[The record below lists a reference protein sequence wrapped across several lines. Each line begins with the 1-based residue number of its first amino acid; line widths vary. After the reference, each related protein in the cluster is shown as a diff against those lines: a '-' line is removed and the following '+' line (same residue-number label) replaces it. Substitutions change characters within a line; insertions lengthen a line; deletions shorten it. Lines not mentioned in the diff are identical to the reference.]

1 MRAHPLFIGVVHPPS
16 HVHIL
21 LDAIRPV
28 WWRTLEQ
35 SAPFVSGDALT
46 PIVIFN
52 TIVGLVFSVC
62 FLYQVVFFFIGLI
75 RGQVKIPPAKKQHT
89 YAFFIAAHNEEA
101 VIANLVKSIKD
112 QDYPSELIDV
122 FVVADACTD
131 NTAQAAREAGAIVY
145 ERNDLSRKGKSWVMD
160 YGFDRILRE
169 YPGKHEAFFIFDAD
183 NLLSRDYVTIMN
195 DAFDQGYL
203 ALTSYRNSKNFGSS
217 WISSAYAT
225 WFIREARYLNNARM
239 ICHTSC
245 AVSGSG
251 YLVSAKLIEGM
262 KGWDFHTLTEDI
274 QFSTFCAIHGV
285 RIGYAPAEFFDEQ
298 PVTLKASIKQR
309 MRWTKGFYQ
318 VLFTY
323 GRHMFKSIGK
333 FHRFAAYDMLM
344 VVGPAMLLTLMCL
357 LVNVTFIAV
366 GSLSH
371 GFLATDAEIEMAIG
385 SIIMMLAYMYGTFFV
400 MGLFT
405 TITEWKHIHCP
416 QKWRIFT
423 NLFTFPLFMFTY
435 VPLTVAALF
444 LKVDWVPTPHDV
456 SVTLDE
462 VLDGAK

>member
-1 MRAHPLFIGVVHPPS
+1 M
-16 HVHIL
+16 
-21 LDAIRPV
+21 
-28 WWRTLEQ
+28 
-35 SAPFVSGDALT
+35 T

-183 NLLSRDYVTIMN
+183 NLLSRDYVTVMN

-400 MGLFT
+400 MGLST

-416 QKWRIFT
+416 QKWRIST

>member
-1 MRAHPLFIGVVHPPS
+1 M
-16 HVHIL
+16 
-21 LDAIRPV
+21 
-28 WWRTLEQ
+28 
-35 SAPFVSGDALT
+35 T

-101 VIANLVKSIKD
+101 VIATLVKSIKD

-366 GSLSH
+366 DSLSH

-385 SIIMMLAYMYGTFFV
+385 SVIMMLAYMYGTFFA

>member
-1 MRAHPLFIGVVHPPS
+1 M
-16 HVHIL
+16 
-21 LDAIRPV
+21 
-28 WWRTLEQ
+28 
-35 SAPFVSGDALT
+35 T

-131 NTAQAAREAGAIVY
+131 DTAQAAREAGAIVY

-400 MGLFT
+400 MGLST

>member
-1 MRAHPLFIGVVHPPS
+1 M
-16 HVHIL
+16 
-21 LDAIRPV
+21 
-28 WWRTLEQ
+28 
-35 SAPFVSGDALT
+35 T

-52 TIVGLVFSVC
+52 TIVGLVFSAC

-385 SIIMMLAYMYGTFFV
+385 SVIMMLAYMYGTFFV
-400 MGLFT
+400 MGLST

>member
-1 MRAHPLFIGVVHPPS
+1 M
-16 HVHIL
+16 
-21 LDAIRPV
+21 
-28 WWRTLEQ
+28 
-35 SAPFVSGDALT
+35 T

-357 LVNVTFIAV
+357 FVNVTFIAV

-385 SIIMMLAYMYGTFFV
+385 SITMMLAYMYGTFFV
-400 MGLFT
+400 MGLST

>member
-1 MRAHPLFIGVVHPPS
+1 M
-16 HVHIL
+16 
-21 LDAIRPV
+21 
-28 WWRTLEQ
+28 
-35 SAPFVSGDALT
+35 T

-160 YGFDRILRE
+160 YGFDRILHE

-385 SIIMMLAYMYGTFFV
+385 SVIMMLAYMYGTFFV
-400 MGLFT
+400 MGLST

>member
-1 MRAHPLFIGVVHPPS
+1 M
-16 HVHIL
+16 
-21 LDAIRPV
+21 
-28 WWRTLEQ
+28 
-35 SAPFVSGDALT
+35 T

-75 RGQVKIPPAKKQHT
+75 RGQVKIPPTKKQHT

-400 MGLFT
+400 MGLST

>member
-1 MRAHPLFIGVVHPPS
+1 M
-16 HVHIL
+16 
-21 LDAIRPV
+21 
-28 WWRTLEQ
+28 
-35 SAPFVSGDALT
+35 T

-183 NLLSRDYVTIMN
+183 NLLSRDYVTVMN

-385 SIIMMLAYMYGTFFV
+385 SVIMMLAYMYGTFFV
-400 MGLFT
+400 MGLST

>member
-1 MRAHPLFIGVVHPPS
+1 M
-16 HVHIL
+16 
-21 LDAIRPV
+21 
-28 WWRTLEQ
+28 
-35 SAPFVSGDALT
+35 T

-89 YAFFIAAHNEEA
+89 YAFFNAAHNEEA

-385 SIIMMLAYMYGTFFV
+385 SVIMMLAYMYGTFFV
-400 MGLFT
+400 MGLST

>member
-1 MRAHPLFIGVVHPPS
+1 M
-16 HVHIL
+16 
-21 LDAIRPV
+21 
-28 WWRTLEQ
+28 
-35 SAPFVSGDALT
+35 T

-112 QDYPSELIDV
+112 QDYPSELIDI

-131 NTAQAAREAGAIVY
+131 NTAQAARDAGAIVY

-160 YGFDRILRE
+160 YGFDRILKE

-183 NLLSRDYVTIMN
+183 NLLARDYVTVMN

-217 WISSAYAT
+217 WISAAYAT
-225 WFIREARYLNNARM
+225 WFMREARYLNNARM
-239 ICHTSC
+239 ICGTSC

-251 YLVSAKLIEGM
+251 YLVSAKIIQGM
-262 KGWDFHTLTEDI
+262 HGWDFHTLTEDI
-274 QFSTFCAIHGV
+274 QFATFCAIHGV

-323 GRHMFKSIGK
+323 GRHMLTSITK
-333 FHRFAAYDMLM
+333 FRRFAAYDMLM
-344 VVGPAMLLTLMCL
+344 VIGPAMLLTLLCL
-357 LVNVTFIAV
+357 MVNTTFIVV

-371 GFLATDAEIEMAIG
+371 GFLATDSEIEMAIG
-385 SIIMMLAYMYGTFFV
+385 SVIMIFAYMYGTFFV

-416 QKWRIFT
+416 QRWRIFA

>member
-1 MRAHPLFIGVVHPPS
+1 M
-16 HVHIL
+16 
-21 LDAIRPV
+21 
-28 WWRTLEQ
+28 
-35 SAPFVSGDALT
+35 T

-195 DAFDQGYL
+195 DAFDQGHL

-400 MGLFT
+400 MGLST

>member
-1 MRAHPLFIGVVHPPS
+1 
-16 HVHIL
+16 
-21 LDAIRPV
+21 
-28 WWRTLEQ
+28 
-35 SAPFVSGDALT
+35 LT

-75 RGQVKIPPAKKQHT
+75 RGQVKNPPAKKQHT

-217 WISSAYAT
+217 WISSAYAI

-400 MGLFT
+400 MGLST

>member
-1 MRAHPLFIGVVHPPS
+1 M
-16 HVHIL
+16 
-21 LDAIRPV
+21 
-28 WWRTLEQ
+28 
-35 SAPFVSGDALT
+35 T

-183 NLLSRDYVTIMN
+183 NLLSRDYVTVMN

-385 SIIMMLAYMYGTFFV
+385 SVIMMLAYMYGTFFV
-400 MGLFT
+400 MGLST

-444 LKVDWVPTPHDV
+444 LKVDWVPTSHDV

>member
-1 MRAHPLFIGVVHPPS
+1 M
-16 HVHIL
+16 
-21 LDAIRPV
+21 
-28 WWRTLEQ
+28 
-35 SAPFVSGDALT
+35 T

-357 LVNVTFIAV
+357 LVNMTFIAV

-385 SIIMMLAYMYGTFFV
+385 SVIMMLAYMYGTFFV

>member
-1 MRAHPLFIGVVHPPS
+1 M
-16 HVHIL
+16 
-21 LDAIRPV
+21 
-28 WWRTLEQ
+28 
-35 SAPFVSGDALT
+35 T

-371 GFLATDAEIEMAIG
+371 GFLVTDAEIEMAIG

-400 MGLFT
+400 MGLST

>member
-1 MRAHPLFIGVVHPPS
+1 M
-16 HVHIL
+16 
-21 LDAIRPV
+21 
-28 WWRTLEQ
+28 
-35 SAPFVSGDALT
+35 T

-145 ERNDLSRKGKSWVMD
+145 ERNDLSRKGKSRVMD

-400 MGLFT
+400 MGLST

>member
-1 MRAHPLFIGVVHPPS
+1 
-16 HVHIL
+16 
-21 LDAIRPV
+21 
-28 WWRTLEQ
+28 
-35 SAPFVSGDALT
+35 LT
-46 PIVIFN
+46 PIVAFN
-52 TIVGLVFSVC
+52 SIVGLLFTLC

-75 RGQVKIPPAKKQHT
+75 RGEISIEPAKKQHS

-101 VIANLVKSIKD
+101 VIANLVKSIKE
-112 QDYPSELIDV
+112 QDYPSELIDI

-131 NTAQAAREAGAIVY
+131 NTAQAARDAGAIVY

-160 YGFDRILRE
+160 YGFDRILKE

-183 NLLSRDYVTIMN
+183 NLLSRDYVSVMN

-217 WISSAYAT
+217 WISAAYAT
-225 WFIREARYLNNARM
+225 WFMREARYLNNARM
-239 ICHTSC
+239 ICGTSC

-251 YLVSAKLIEGM
+251 YLVSAKIIQGM
-262 KGWDFHTLTEDI
+262 HGWDFHTLTEDI
-274 QFSTFCAIHGV
+274 QFATFCAIHGV
-285 RIGYAPAEFFDEQ
+285 RIGYAPAEFYDEQ

-323 GRHMFKSIGK
+323 GRHMLTSITK
-333 FHRFAAYDMLM
+333 FRRFAAYDMLM
-344 VVGPAMLLTLMCL
+344 VIGPAMLLTLLCL
-357 LVNVTFIAV
+357 MVNATFIVV

-371 GFLATDAEIEMAIG
+371 GFLATDSEIEMAIG
-385 SIIMMLAYMYGTFFV
+385 SVIMIFAYMYGTFFV

-405 TITEWKHIHCP
+405 TISERKHIHCP
-416 QKWRIFT
+416 QRWRIFA

-462 VLDGAK
+462 VLEGAQ

>member
-1 MRAHPLFIGVVHPPS
+1 M
-16 HVHIL
+16 
-21 LDAIRPV
+21 
-28 WWRTLEQ
+28 
-35 SAPFVSGDALT
+35 T

-75 RGQVKIPPAKKQHT
+75 RGQVKIPPAKKQRT

-385 SIIMMLAYMYGTFFV
+385 SVIMMLAYMYGTFFV
-400 MGLFT
+400 MGLST

>member
-1 MRAHPLFIGVVHPPS
+1 M
-16 HVHIL
+16 
-21 LDAIRPV
+21 
-28 WWRTLEQ
+28 
-35 SAPFVSGDALT
+35 T

-262 KGWDFHTLTEDI
+262 EGWDFHTLTEDI

-400 MGLFT
+400 MGLST

>member
-1 MRAHPLFIGVVHPPS
+1 M
-16 HVHIL
+16 
-21 LDAIRPV
+21 
-28 WWRTLEQ
+28 
-35 SAPFVSGDALT
+35 T

-131 NTAQAAREAGAIVY
+131 STAQAAREAGAIVY

-400 MGLFT
+400 MGLST

>member
-1 MRAHPLFIGVVHPPS
+1 M
-16 HVHIL
+16 
-21 LDAIRPV
+21 
-28 WWRTLEQ
+28 
-35 SAPFVSGDALT
+35 T
-46 PIVIFN
+46 PIVAFN
-52 TIVGLVFSVC
+52 SIVGLLFTLC

-75 RGQVKIPPAKKQHT
+75 RGEVSIEPAKKQHS

-101 VIANLVKSIKD
+101 VIANLVKSIKE
-112 QDYPSELIDV
+112 QDYPSELIDI

-131 NTAQAAREAGAIVY
+131 NTAQAARDAGAIVY

-160 YGFDRILRE
+160 YGFDRILKE

-183 NLLSRDYVTIMN
+183 NLLSRDYVSVMN

-217 WISSAYAT
+217 WISAAYAT
-225 WFIREARYLNNARM
+225 WFMREARYLNNARM
-239 ICHTSC
+239 ICGTSC

-251 YLVSAKLIEGM
+251 YLVSAKIIQGM
-262 KGWDFHTLTEDI
+262 HGWDFHTLTEDI
-274 QFSTFCAIHGV
+274 QFATFCAIHGV
-285 RIGYAPAEFFDEQ
+285 RIGYAPAEFYDEQ

-323 GRHMFKSIGK
+323 GRHMLTSITK
-333 FHRFAAYDMLM
+333 FRRFAAYDMLM
-344 VVGPAMLLTLMCL
+344 VIGPAMLLTLLCL
-357 LVNVTFIAV
+357 MVNATFIVV

-371 GFLATDAEIEMAIG
+371 GFLATDSEIEMAIG
-385 SIIMMLAYMYGTFFV
+385 SVIMIFAYMYGTFFV

-405 TITEWKHIHCP
+405 TISERKHIHCP
-416 QKWRIFT
+416 QRWRIFA

-462 VLDGAK
+462 VLEGAQ